1 MTLDD
6 FMRRLEG
13 VRPNGKG
20 FTARCPG
27 PAHGHGD
34 RHNSLSVTPGDDGR
48 ILLNCFTGCST
59 DDIVSALGLT
69 MADLMPPKD
78 NRPRNET
85 VYKLVIGPGDVVE
98 HVRVEKADGS
108 KDFFWRRNG
117 QSGLQGLKVRD
128 LPLYRP
134 DRNRIW
140 EDGDRITICE
150 GEKAAIAAEGLGLA
164 AYGTVCGAAACP
176 SVSVLKP
183 VCAGR
188 HVLLWADN
196 DDPGRAHM
204 KSIAGALTGLAA
216 SVTTFWTGGPKDDAA
231 DYEGTLADLNQLI
244 ESQKH
249 AGLVRLGEVI
259 HATLDDLARYS
270 AGDYGGRVQTGIDKL
285 DQALRGGMMPGAV
298 YLLGAPSGHGKTTIV
313 QEWAFRAAAHGPV
326 LIVSPEMS
334 TGELA
339 ERAIIRRSLT
349 PLWKRAPWMPADT
362 RRAATLAHMEAA
374 TLLRR
379 ENLPVYVLDDSD
391 VDMGK
396 VMEKARA
403 LDGVRLVVIDY
414 AQEVADKTSAVRY
427 RAVGEVASQAIALGR
442 ELGSAILVASQVNIV
457 QESDGS
463 TGYRFRETAEL
474 ESRSHCSMIFEIKR
488 KKQPNERGFCDVD
501 TAHLIARKNRSGP
514 LFRLQVDYRPDIY
527 FVSNYKPEEAKPWA
541 PPDRGEMEEGY

>member
-6 FMRRLEG
+6 FIRRLEG
-13 VRPNGKG
+13 VKPNGKG
-20 FTARCPG
+20 YTARCPG

-34 RHNSLSVTPGDDGR
+34 RHNSLSVTPGDDGK

-69 MADLMPPKD
+69 MADLMPPRD
-78 NRPRNET
+78 NDRPRNET

-98 HVRVEKADGS
+98 HVRVQKPDGS

-128 LPLYRP
+128 LPLFRP
-134 DRNRIW
+134 GQVGA
-140 EDGDRITICE
+140 DGGRVTICE
-150 GEKAAIAAEGLGLA
+150 GEKAAIAAGRLGLD

-196 DDPGRAHM
+196 DDPGKQHM
-204 KSIAGALTGLAA
+204 RSIAGALTGIAS
-216 SVTTFWTGGPKDDAA
+216 SVTTITTGGPKHDAA
-231 DYEGTLADLNQLI
+231 DYRGTLADLHRLI
-244 ESQKH
+244 DAQKT
-249 AGLVRLGEVI
+249 AGLVRLNDVI
-259 HATLDDLARYS
+259 HSTLDDLARYS
-270 AGDYGGRVQTGIDKL
+270 SGDYGDRVQTGIDKL
-285 DQALRGGMMPGAV
+285 DRALRGGMMPGAV

-313 QEWAFRAAAHGPV
+313 QEWAFRAAERGPV

-349 PLWKRAPWMPADT
+349 PLWKRAPWMPSDT
-362 RRAATLAHMEAA
+362 RQAATMAHLEAA
-374 TLLRR
+374 AEIRR
-379 ENLPVYVLDDSD
+379 ANLPVYVLDDSD
-391 VDMGK
+391 VDMEM
-396 VMEKARA
+396 VMAKARA
-403 LDGVRLVVIDY
+403 IDGVRLVVIDY

-442 ELGSAILVASQVNIV
+442 ELNCPILVASQVNIV

-488 KKQPNERGFCDVD
+488 KKTPNERGFCEVD
-501 TAHLIARKNRSGP
+501 TAHLVARKNRSGP

-527 FVSNYKPEEAKPWA
+527 FIGNYRPEEAKPWA
-541 PPDRGEMEEGY
+541 PPAREMEEGY